1 MARSTVARLVAS
13 LVSQPCL
20 DRQGDFICQYLAVSC
35 TLPYIIALYC
45 IFKCH
50 ITRYASWLFLWLV
63 GWLVVF
69 MYSCIHGH

>member
-1 MARSTVARLVAS
+1 MTRLVAS

-50 ITRYASWLFLWLV
+50 ITRYVCHVV
-63 GWLVVF
+63 GWLVGCLVSLVGCF
-69 MYSCIHGH
+69 HGHGHGH